1 MEIKNLSQ
9 TFNVKKLTESNID
22 DMLAL
27 CEKNTFFFEYCP
39 PAPTKKSLLEDL
51 SALPPNKTLEDK
63 FFVGF
68 YDKNKLV
75 AICDLISG
83 YPHAQTAFIGL
94 FMLDKAL
101 QGQGLGTKML
111 NEMFAYL
118 KKSGFKKVELSYI
131 KGNPQSRAFW
141 HKNGFKE
148 TGREVEM
155 KEYTKVCMERF
166 L

>member
-27 CEKNTFFFEYCP
+27 CKKNTFFFEYCP
-39 PAPTKKSLLEDL
+39 PAPTKKSLMEVL
-51 SALPPNKTLEDK
+51 SALPPNKTLQDK

-83 YPHAQTAFIGL
+83 YPHAQTAFIG
-94 FMLDKAL
+94 
-101 QGQGLGTKML
+101 
-111 NEMFAYL
+111 YL
-118 KKSGFKKVELSYI
+118 CLTRRCKVKDLEQKCL
-131 KGNPQSRAFW
+131 
-141 HKNGFKE
+141 
-148 TGREVEM
+148 M
-155 KEYTKVCMERF
+155 KC
-166 L
+166 LPI